1 MDEPNRSEVRSVK
14 PLIELVTP
22 DARPHVVCMQ
32 LLCGCS
38 DGIMR
43 QVIFD
48 DEKLPKAVL
57 GFIKHRQGG
66 TLQLEA
72 AEAMAVVSREKV
84 EGLRYRMP
92 LPPKGYKWLERS
104 DRRGEFEAVPDELK
118 CGRCAGEL
126 FGNFAHKESGKFKC
140 ADQLPE
146 PRSVCILDCDS
157 PTLPPSNQERMQCGC
172 VQCRKDLTP

>member
-1 MDEPNRSEVRSVK
+1 MGEPNRSLKRSAK
-14 PLIELVTP
+14 PLIGLITP
-22 DARPHVVCMQ
+22 EARPHVVCMQ

-38 DGIMR
+38 DGVLR
-43 QVIFD
+43 QVVFD

-57 GFIKHRQGG
+57 GFIKHRQNG

-84 EGLRYRMP
+84 EGLRYKMP
-92 LPPKGYKWLERS
+92 LPPKGFKWLQRS
-104 DRRGEFEAVPDELK
+104 PSEFEAVPDETK
-118 CGRCAGEL
+118 CGRCAGAL

-140 ADQLPE
+140 ADQISE
-146 PRSVCILDCDS
+146 PRSVCILECDS